1 MDVPRTASSA
11 FAESPANSE
20 NATVDRHHADQPRF
34 AMVVLSEVRLVR
46 EVLVEALG
54 QAFYCADLH
63 AVATV
68 EEAVARIDMV
78 QPVLVLIDVSLRG
91 GLAVARRLRQRDR
104 TSRLVAFNADDVAPD
119 IAAWTQAGI
128 VAHVGR
134 SLALKEIVERIGT
147 LLNNQPAVD
156 RLIAVDRLME
166 AKPARNVAT
175 TTNRSVGTAGGA
187 AAILTARE
195 EEVVQLIVVG
205 ASNKEIAR
213 LLDISVATVK
223 SHVHNLLGKL
233 GLTGRGKLALWYG
246 PPNGR
251 LPSYDRGSLVM
262 ESVRHPPVRSPM
274 SHSSEPTASH
284 DKRQG
289 GCPKM
294 VLSELAPARALKI
307 VGGC

>member
-1 MDVPRTASSA
+1 MDVPRIASAA
-11 FAESPANSE
+11 FAGSPPDSE
-20 NATVDRHHADQPRF
+20 NAAGDQHHSDRPRF
-34 AMVVLSEVRLVR
+34 AMLVLSEVRLVR

-54 QAFYCADLH
+54 QAFYFVDLH
-63 AVATV
+63 GVASV
-68 EEAVARIDMV
+68 EEAVARMDMV
-78 QPVLVLIDVSLRG
+78 QPALVLIDVSLRRR

-104 TSRLVAFNADDVAPD
+104 TSQLIAFNTDDVAQD

-134 SLALKEIVERIGT
+134 SLALKEIVEKIGT

-156 RLIAVDRLME
+156 RLIKAG
-166 AKPARNVAT
+166 PARNIAT

-195 EEVVQLIVVG
+195 EEVVQLIIVG

-233 GLTGRGKLALWYG
+233 GLTGRGKLAPWYG
-246 PPNGR
+246 SPNGR
-251 LPSYDRGSLVM
+251 LPSYDPGSLAI
-262 ESVRHPPVRSPM
+262 EIGAPPAGPIADVPL
-274 SHSSEPTASH
+274 
-284 DKRQG
+284 Q
-289 GCPKM
+289 
-294 VLSELAPARALKI
+294 RADR
-307 VGGC
+307 VA